1 MPNHSQSRA
10 MQIVSVRFGTE
21 QITLIQDEAGVENVS
36 VSQYI
41 RDSAYARAIL
51 SAARRNATTVAMW
64 DKLIAVVE
72 EAGHD
77 QLGHD
82 LRDLL
87 DAVRAEDEAARRAH
101 HGINGGA

>member
-1 MPNHSQSRA
+1 MPNQSQSRA

-21 QITLIQDEAGVENVS
+21 QITLIQDEAGAENVS

-41 RDSAYARAIL
+41 RDAAYARAIL

-77 QLGHD
+77 QLSHD

-87 DAVRAEDEAARRAH
+87 GAVRADAEH
-101 HGINGGA
+101 QPHGANGV